1 MTKVHLGKNLSLPA
15 AELATKIVSALG
27 MRGSG
32 KSNLMTV
39 IAEQLLAAGIQV
51 VVLDD
56 VGIHFGLRLKPDGK
70 TPSGL
75 NIPVMGG
82 QHGDI
87 PLLPTAGTLV
97 AQALAESGSSAIL
110 DISGFRKGERAR
122 FAAAFAEALLHSKK
136 EHPGPLFLILE
147 ESQRWIP
154 QVIRF
159 KGEGEE
165 RMLGAFMDIA
175 EVGRNYGIGLGLVS
189 QRPQKVHKEALNL
202 TELLFCFQTNGV
214 LERKAI
220 AEWVKETG
228 AEGRDQ
234 VDNDLPGLQTGE
246 ALVWSP
252 SWLRMFQRT
261 SLPKKTTYDAGAT
274 PLTARA
280 KVKTKPL
287 ELGELS
293 AAMAAVTEEAKA
305 SDPKALRAE
314 VVRLKAELTKAGKGP
329 AGKAPKPVEVER
341 VPAALRRTLAAIG
354 KQAEKLTAELFRAA
368 KASSEVVLAVEGVSK
383 EASLPSVTQGSPLM
397 VNGHSTPQYVVPGLP
412 ARTVQRRIDKLASA
426 ADPDWQP
433 QGGALRMLQAIAASH
448 ADGLTW
454 RQVATLARMKHSGGS
469 FSTYKSAL
477 RTHGCIEERGERVYL
492 TELGHQM
499 AGDVGA
505 VVTGAELVA
514 FWKPKLSGKAK
525 QMLEV
530 VVGLGPSGAIS
541 RADLAEAVE
550 MEVGGGSFSTYLS
563 ALRSNGLVEDRDG
576 GLGPAEVFFR

>member
-1 MTKVHLGKNLSLPA
+1 MAKIHLGKNLSLPA

-305 SDPKALRAE
+305 SDPKALKAE
-314 VVRLKAELTKAGKGP
+314 VVRLKAELAKAGKGP
-329 AGKAPKPVEVER
+329 APKVAKPAEVER
-341 VPAALRRTLAAIG
+341 VPAALRRTLAALT
-354 KQAEKLTAELFRAA
+354 KTAERF
-368 KASSEVVLAVEGVSK
+368 ASDLGRLTQGAHQLATAVG
-383 EASLPSVTQGSPLM
+383 EASRESVLSPATAVALSSLPTFTVGQTITVERKSRPA
-397 VNGHSTPQYVVPGLP
+397 VVD
-412 ARTVQRRIDKLASA
+412 T
-426 ADPDWQP
+426 DWQP

-454 RQVATLARMKHSGGS
+454 RQIATLAQMKHSGGS

-477 RTHGCIEERGERVYL
+477 RTHGCIDERGERVYL
-492 TELGHQM
+492 TELGHQL
-499 AGDVGA
+499 AGDVA
-505 VVTGAELVA
+505 APVTGADLVA

-530 VVGLGPSGAIS
+530 VVALGPSGAIS
-541 RADLAEAVE
+541 RSDLAQAVE
-550 MEVGGGSFSTYLS
+550 MEAGGGSFSTYLS